1 MWRHRTLAVLVLMLA
16 VWWRDSDGRRSRGR
30 GAKYGPLVDRDI
42 SRTNTLSR
50 LIHASD
56 ATCIKQ
62 LRMSRS
68 VFHKLC
74 TRLKERGLL
83 VDTFHVSVEEQ
94 VAIFLYMVGQH
105 HTNASVGFSFWRS
118 GETVSRYFNAVL
130 QAMGQ
135 LARDLIYVKSTDTH
149 RKITSSPN
157 RFYPYFEVTTKHKI
171 FAQGCIFCLCLM

>member
-16 VWWRDSDGRRSRGR
+16 IWWRDSDGRRSRGR
-30 GAKYGPLVDRDI
+30 CAKYGPLVDRDI

-118 GETVSRYFNAVL
+118 GETASMQSCKQWVSLHEISFTLNQRIHTERS
-130 QAMGQ
+130 
-135 LARDLIYVKSTDTH
+135 LAAQTDSILTL
-149 RKITSSPN
+149 R
-157 RFYPYFEVTTKHKI
+157 
-171 FAQGCIFCLCLM
+171 